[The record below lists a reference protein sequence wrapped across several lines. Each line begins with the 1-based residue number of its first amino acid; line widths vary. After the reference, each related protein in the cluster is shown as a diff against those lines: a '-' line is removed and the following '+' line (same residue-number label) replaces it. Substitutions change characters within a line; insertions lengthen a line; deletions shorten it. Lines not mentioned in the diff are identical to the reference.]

1 MVSLIFPSGLN
12 ARASQPGERQKCH
25 QIIRSSAWCQ
35 KSVEEGEDIFLS
47 SLPAPLPCQGFW
59 SWPQGRACI
68 ISPGSKFQDI
78 CHSEGRWQL
87 LGEVLRVENVGLPAQ
102 SEAWPSHQKRRELR
116 KDPQGSQ
123 GTYTSEAPGKPTDQ
137 HHPLTLPAM
146 GISWV
151 PATSPSSNL
160 HIY

>member
-1 MVSLIFPSGLN
+1 MVSLIFHSSLS
-12 ARASQPGERQKCH
+12 ARASQPGEQQKCH
-25 QIIRSSAWCQ
+25 QIIRSLAWCQ

-68 ISPGSKFQDI
+68 FSPGSKFQDI

-102 SEAWPSHQKRRELR
+102 PEAWPSHQQRAEKRSTGFPGHLYYRGTR
-116 KDPQGSQ
+116 KTHWSASF
-123 GTYTSEAPGKPTDQ
+123 TC
-137 HHPLTLPAM
+137 LTCCAYLL
-146 GISWV
+146 GFCHL
-151 PATSPSSNL
+151 TTK
-160 HIY
+160 